1 MHRSGR
7 SLKDP
12 GGEEDA
18 PVGRPK
24 APLNFV
30 TVYLLTVL
38 TVYPELTP
46 GKQYVTLKAKV
57 LNSKNIISCV
67 LVF

>member
-1 MHRSGR
+1 VLCIDFLAAKCTISYI
-7 SLKDP
+7 SP
-12 GGEEDA
+12 GEQDGLDA
-18 PVGRPK
+18 PLGRPK

-46 GKQYVTLKAKV
+46 EKQYVT
-57 LNSKNIISCV
+57 
-67 LVF
+67 F